1 MKKLFSL
8 ILVLGFL
15 FGGVASAEIAKWPS
29 YLTKE
34 IPVQILNKQGTPEQF
49 LKDINQ
55 IQKQNKIDIN
65 NPKVQYQLIKV
76 MVQTLN
82 ASVMIGKL
90 DVTDQE
96 KELLEKLLKKYVQ

>member
-1 MKKLFSL
+1 MKKLIY
-8 ILVLGFL
+8 ILVLGL
-15 FGGVASAEIAKWPS
+15 LLGGVASAEAKWPS

-34 IPVQILNKQGTPEQF
+34 IPVQILNKHGTPEQF
-49 LKDINQ
+49 LNDIDQ

-65 NPKVQYQLIKV
+65 NPKVQYQFVKV

-82 ASVMIGKL
+82 ASVMVGKL

>member
-1 MKKLFSL
+1 MKKLIC